1 MAPPAGRTRLST
13 SPHRKRA
20 CWRGVGGGFLL
31 PGKSKKLIRMICF
44 PINATLEHADMLLFG
59 FTFDKTWENT
69 TLDTKMFD
77 HWATCLKSLWTS
89 QAGGTPYAQTSQ
101 DHNLGPFLT
110 LTQTPYAPAAFP
122 RTLCRVAS
130 LRCKVEV
137 CVAIPGGGFNEKS
150 QGLWCIWYTSSF
162 VSWKTKTDFKVLL
175 PWSKKTS
182 VRLSQTACAT
192 TTDQPYIVEQST
204 FSRPPNSITA
214 FWITIY
220 LDGS

>member
-1 MAPPAGRTRLST
+1 MRKHHSGHKDVWPLSHLFEIIVNITSWWHPPMRKHLKIIIWARSWPWPNRRMPHLPSHSMPCCVTST
-13 SPHRKRA
+13 QS
-20 CWRGVGGGFLL
+20 RGL
-31 PGKSKKLIRMICF
+31 
-44 PINATLEHADMLLFG
+44 
-59 FTFDKTWENT
+59 
-69 TLDTKMFD
+69 
-77 HWATCLKSLWTS
+77 
-89 QAGGTPYAQTSQ
+89 
-101 DHNLGPFLT
+101 
-110 LTQTPYAPAAFP
+110 
-122 RTLCRVAS
+122 
-130 LRCKVEV
+130 
-137 CVAIPGGGFNEKS
+137 VAIPGGGFNEKS
-150 QGLWCIWYTSSF
+150 QGLWCIWYTGSF